1 MKESSNDNMLQ
12 AGKLRSDR
20 VLKNVREAL
29 IDRND
34 VADCD
39 IAAAEAD
46 GTTPEDLSV
55 AFAQSFT
62 QSGGTMYYCLNE
74 QDIRQRLEEIQRHH
88 DDIVLGCASEN
99 LTSFLGHIGMQN
111 CCTCDPTK
119 RYPLGATL
127 CEALIAWNGGIVISS
142 NLGLG
147 NKIPAL
153 PETTIVLA
161 FTSQVVANWEA
172 ANERLKGLYKE
183 YPEQIIVTS
192 PNSYAYRRGMQ
203 KLYLLLIEDETN

>member
-119 RYPLGATL
+119 LYPLGATL

-153 PETTIVLA
+153 PET
-161 FTSQVVANWEA
+161 A
-172 ANERLKGLYKE
+172 ANERLKDLYKE